1 MPGRPPLLHALGLVL
16 LALAPAAGAPAQPP
30 TDAHDDL
37 SSSPA
42 RRLSSSACRHGAEG
56 VLISLEPAAYSQSSN
71 ASARGA
77 RTRAFAASLL
87 ARGGSASASA
97 GGNKGGSGSGSN
109 TVRILHVF
117 DRGLL
122 DAVAAEIDDAA
133 TLTAVL
139 ADPEVR
145 SIEENC
151 IITLDDPSSGGSGKI
166 KERMQRRMLQSTGVS
181 TSSLQTNAP
190 WGLDRIDSRSGTDG
204 VYNHGAADGAAA
216 AIYILDSGA
225 C

>member
-1 MPGRPPLLHALGLVL
+1 MAIGAPLHAFGVLL
-16 LALAPAAGAPAQPP
+16 LALAPAAAAPAQPP
-30 TDAHDDL
+30 TVAHDDHL
-37 SSSPA
+37 SSPA

-97 GGNKGGSGSGSN
+97 GGNKGGSGSGGN

-225 C
+225 R

>member
-1 MPGRPPLLHALGLVL
+1 MPGRPPLLHALGLL

-97 GGNKGGSGSGSN
+97 GGNKGGSGGSGSN

-117 DRGLL
+117 DRGNF
-122 DAVAAEIDDAA
+122 AV
-133 TLTAVL
+133 
-139 ADPEVR
+139 
-145 SIEENC
+145 NY
-151 IITLDDPSSGGSGKI
+151 KFF
-166 KERMQRRMLQSTGVS
+166 
-181 TSSLQTNAP
+181 
-190 WGLDRIDSRSGTDG
+190 WYGTDNI
-204 VYNHGAADGAAA
+204 VCSNAQALYDGARFWAG
-216 AIYILDSGA
+216 SN
-225 C
+225 